1 MFKKLIKNAV
11 QHKAIAVLLVIT
23 LMGGGFFLY
32 KKAKAVN
39 GETFYVLEQ
48 VQKGTLIASV
58 HGSGQTSSEN
68 QVDIKPKVS
77 GDIGQAHYEATTTC
91 SSSYYDSG
99 GCPSGF
105 EKDSNCSASYICVKS
120 IGEFKNVKRAI
131 EVSR

>member
-58 HGSGQTSSEN
+58 YGSGQTSSEN

-77 GDIGQAHYEATTTC
+77 GDMLTVFAKLGQETKAGEAIGAIDPRDA
-91 SSSYYDSG
+91 
-99 GCPSGF
+99 
-105 EKDSNCSASYICVKS
+105 EKAA
-120 IGEFKNVKRAI
+120 KNA
-131 EVSR
+131 EQNFFCLP

>member
-1 MFKKLIKNAV
+1 MLSVIIMALLL
-11 QHKAIAVLLVIT
+11 AIVLGLGTI
-23 LMGGGFFLY
+23 LLSQSRQIREMGDSVVAIFAADTGIEEALY
-32 KKAKAVN
+32 Y
-39 GETFYVLEQ
+39 F
-48 VQKGTLIASV
+48 
-58 HGSGQTSSEN
+58 
-68 QVDIKPKVS
+68 KPKVS